1 MFKFGDTMQLSKS
14 SITDVLANVKHADTF
29 LEKIGVVTT
38 DKQKTLSDALAEKNI
53 DVNAAI
59 ATLNLLNRVEERD
72 IHWLMEPT
80 ANLINHIKNRY
91 HNHHRLQ
98 LPMLVALAEEVELN
112 NQQNP
117 YCPVGLAGYLN
128 ELHNDLLM
136 HMENEEKILFPFLA
150 ENKNFCVFSQVSLAM
165 HNHDH
170 DMYVM
175 GKIDEITNKFLLP
188 EDAGETWK
196 LLYVE
201 LKKFKDD
208 LMEHIRLENEIL
220 FEKCN

>member
-1 MFKFGDTMQLSKS
+1 MQLSKS
-14 SITDVLANVKHADTF
+14 SITDVLANVKHAGTF

-38 DKQKTLSDALAEKNI
+38 DKQKTLSEALAEKNI

-59 ATLNLLNRVEERD
+59 ATLNLLNRVEEGD

-91 HNHHRLQ
+91 HNRHRLQ

-112 NQQNP
+112 NQQNL
-117 YCPVGLAGYLN
+117 YCPVGLAKYLN
-128 ELHNDLLM
+128 ELHNDLLI

-201 LKKFKDD
+201 LKNFKDD